1 MKRILFLFAAA
12 ALALSACTKGPDMVG
27 GHDNYNSTPGG
38 RYMMFIADDL
48 MAGALETLEIAREMG
63 KEDVTWA
70 SRFSGMKIEKVSD
83 NKWNLNFSGLFAFNN
98 SSYQTEFTMTA
109 TSLNEN
115 KHANWEV
122 TISGNRSER
131 EGYRCT
137 FESLGAI
144 TYQTLGGETGWSQ
157 LFGRLSML
165 VFDKDGKK
173 DGCLLQLAGAPSQ
186 AQFVRGL

>member
-1 MKRILFLFAAA
+1 MNISGIITTLNEEA
-12 ALALSACTKGPDMVG
+12 
-27 GHDNYNSTPGG
+27 N
-38 RYMMFIADDL
+38 IADAIASLQQVCD
-48 MAGALETLEIAREMG
+48 EIVVVDSESSDRTVEIAREMG
-63 KEDVTWA
+63 KEEVTWA

-83 NKWNLNFSGLFAFNN
+83 NKWNLNFSGLFAFDN